1 MNGCASLPCQ
11 CTQHGRL
18 ETKRD
23 NKEPG
28 KEGEGEGERERN
40 EHSQRGREI
49 YKGGETSQ
57 GARGRAKQKPA
68 KGHSTLQV
76 RSLSLGLECRA
87 STGILLCEPS
97 NFRHKGAGSSRGIP
111 PEVNPL
117 SYYILVPVLGIVLC
131 VTKLHTAE
139 ESNSQ
144 FLQYYLT
151 CT

>member
-1 MNGCASLPCQ
+1 MVVHLFPVNAHNMVRLKQNGTTRSQ
-11 CTQHGRL
+11 GR
-18 ETKRD
+18 KGR
-23 NKEPG
+23 G
-28 KEGEGEGERERN
+28 GGERERN

-49 YKGGETSQ
+49 YKGGETFQ

-117 SYYILVPVLGIVLC
+117 SYYILVPVLDIVLC